1 MSQPPILPKT
11 FAGYI
16 HPLRSRYTEGSDQKT
31 GLSAA
36 EAKKVKVDIA
46 TSSVLSKT
54 QKTEANQLVDKAQL
68 MTQTAL
74 KDGVVDNKEKQ
85 ALLNLGKHDLN
96 FQVPTHGKAAPKI
109 DFAGQKLDHTKLRSQ
124 LFRVAAATSYAPLN
138 NSMEGGSKDSIGK
151 PLAPHT
157 LERYV
162 AAMKNGDASANKYV
176 AIAMDPAL
184 YKGGSAPMN
193 YGDVFRM
200 PEIEKV
206 YGVSPIYFALVDNG
220 GAFKN
225 TDGGKVDI
233 CCNKSYTSSVNQT
246 VSIHQVLKPDGK
258 PLNIEDLD

>member
-1 MSQPPILPKT
+1 MSQSPILPKT

-31 GLSAA
+31 GMSTSEAKRAKVDVAISPVLNKAQKA
-36 EAKKVKVDIA
+36 EASA
-46 TSSVLSKT
+46 
-54 QKTEANQLVDKAQL
+54 LVDKAQQ

-74 KDGVVDNKEKQ
+74 KDGVIDAKEKQ
-85 ALLNLGKHDLN
+85 ALLNLGKHDIGFQPLN
-96 FQVPTHGKAAPKI
+96 QGKAAPTI
-109 DFAGQKLDHTKLRSQ
+109 DFAGKKLDHSKLQTR
-124 LFRVAAATSYAPLN
+124 LFRVAAATSYAPKN
-138 NSMEGGSKDSIGK
+138 NAMEGGTKDSIGN

-157 LERYV
+157 LDRYV

-184 YKGGSAPMN
+184 YKGGNAPMK

-206 YGVSPIYFALVDNG
+206 YGVAPIYFALVDNG

-233 CCNKSYTSSVNQT
+233 CCNKSYTSNVNQT
-246 VSIHQVLKPDGK
+246 VSIHQVFKPDGQQ
-258 PLNIEDLD
+258 LNAKDLD